1 MCTDNIKDFQP
12 VSGLMQDAE
21 QTGNLLIYNEIF
33 VLIFFFNTV
42 WASKNQVLTHIY
54 STSILNP
61 TEVP

>member
-33 VLIFFFNTV
+33 VLIFFLIQYGPP
-42 WASKNQVLTHIY
+42 KIKYLHIFTALLY
-54 STSILNP
+54 
-61 TEVP
+61 